1 MKNALIILTL
11 ISGPSFLVFGWLCVF
26 SSRMRVEFERYQLA
40 KFRMLVGCLE
50 ILGGLGVLLG
60 LLWSPLMIF
69 SASGLALLMLLGVG
83 VRVRIKDRFLQTL
96 PAAVLLI
103 VNACIVWLA

>member
-1 MKNALIILTL
+1 MKNALLILTL
-11 ISGPSFLVFGWLCVF
+11 ISGPSFIVVGWLCVF
-26 SSRMRVEFERYQLA
+26 SLRMRIEFERYRLA
-40 KFRMLVGCLE
+40 KFRILVGILE

-60 LLWSPLMIF
+60 LVWSPLMVF

-83 VRVRIKDRFLQTL
+83 VRVRIQDSLLQTL